1 MNKEFQSLRIL
12 HGALCLG
19 SLLFFIIVYFVLG
32 IDDVALGQED
42 DLIVF
47 NYLVPVLIV
56 SGLLLSRMMDR
67 TRLGA
72 FKFPGT
78 LPDKIID
85 YRSRIV
91 LRSALI
97 EGPILFAIVLL
108 MLTGNKLNVLYIG
121 IGWLGLLY
129 VRPHMAEFIKDYK
142 LTAQEQQEMQ

>member
-1 MNKEFQSLRIL
+1 MYKDFQAIRIV

-32 IDDVALGQED
+32 VEEAALGQGD
-42 DLIVF
+42 DMKIF

-78 LPDKIID
+78 LPDKFID
-85 YRSRIV
+85 YRSRII

-108 MLTGNKLNVLYIG
+108 MLTGNKLNVLYIA
-121 IGWLGLLY
+121 IGWLALLY
-129 VRPHMAEFIKDYK
+129 VRPHMAEFIKDYQ
-142 LTAQEQQEMQ
+142 LTGQEQQEMQ